1 MVLKGGEVIV
11 GSADPLPAPTIS
23 EPLMSSSDEVGGV
36 HFLITGLPLMG
47 PLPLPIIGGAPGEVG
62 LCGSLMGGRERGRSC
77 PGRLEP
83 LVRGVVS
90 PRARRA

>member
-23 EPLMSSSDEVGGV
+23 EPLMSSSDEVGGD
-36 HFLITGLPLMG
+36 FLITGLPLRG
-47 PLPLPIIGGAPGEVG
+47 PFPLPIKGGAPGEVG
-62 LCGSLMGGRERGRSC
+62 LSGSLIGGRERGRSC
-77 PGRLEP
+77 PGRVEP
-83 LVRGVVS
+83 LVWGVVS